1 MGTRRVSG
9 IVHVAAGETGAL
21 RLAAASGASRLLR
34 DSPWRRRR
42 LLILGYHGV
51 ASHDEHEWDA
61 ALYISPAAAAAA
73 HAAAQAGALQRI
85 AIG

>member
-1 MGTRRVSG
+1 
-9 IVHVAAGETGAL
+9 
-21 RLAAASGASRLLR
+21 
-34 DSPWRRRR
+34 